1 MPLKVSTPIEGLL
14 ENYETAL
21 AQTGYSITTKMLLAK
36 RADFMIRRHLNAGLA
51 YFDQTIINRYM
62 DEIDDKYFK
71 GNMQKKHYER
81 TKREIDRF
89 VSYVCTGRID
99 SLSSTLRGARQ
110 ELTPKFEQI
119 AKEFVAGDFHPN
131 TRCDIRW
138 VTHKYFAWLEGQ
150 GFVDLTGVG
159 TIHIQKFLLACS
171 EQYPPSTIHNVRLY
185 LKKLYDF
192 LHATGRVDDNYS
204 ALFSFAVNREK
215 RVFPVLPK
223 LDIAKLLDTIDR
235 STVKGKRDY
244 AVMLLGTVLGLRVC
258 DIVALKLTDIDWLR
272 GEIRI
277 VQSKTANPVILPL
290 TQDVGEA
297 LKDYIL
303 NGRPNTADKEIF
315 LRINAPHKRL
325 AAAVTV
331 GEIYRDCCIAAG
343 LPANKRFHNLR
354 RALGTSMVT
363 NGISIYDVAQVFG
376 DKDVNSTKPYLAT
389 DTEHLKMCALSFAG
403 IAPAGG
409 DAQ

>member
-1 MPLKVSTPIEGLL
+1 VPIKEKIPIEGLL
-14 ENYETAL
+14 ENYEAAL
-21 AQTGYSITTKMLLAK
+21 TQTGYSITTRLLLVK
-36 RADFMIRRHLNAGLA
+36 RAELMIRRHLNAGLV
-51 YFDQTIINRYM
+51 YFDQAIINCYM
-62 DEIDDKYFK
+62 GEIDDKYFK
-71 GNMQKKHYER
+71 DNMQKKHYER

-99 SLSSTLRGARQ
+99 ALPSTLRGARQ
-110 ELTPKFEQI
+110 ELTPRFGQI

-138 VTHKYFAWLEGQ
+138 VTYKYFAWLEEQ
-150 GFVDLTGVG
+150 GFFDIAEVG
-159 TIHIQKFLLACS
+159 SIHIQKFLLACT

-185 LKKLYDF
+185 LKKLYVF
-192 LHATGRVDDNYS
+192 LYTTGRAEDSYS
-204 ALFSFAVNREK
+204 ALFSFSVNREK
-215 RVFPVLPK
+215 KVFPVLPK
-223 LDIAKLLDTIDR
+223 SDIAKMLDTINR

-244 AVMLLGTVLGLRVC
+244 AIMLLGTVLGLRAC

-277 VQSKTANPVILPL
+277 VQSKTSSPVILPL

-303 NGRPNTADKEIF
+303 NARPNTVNPEIF
-315 LRINAPHKRL
+315 LRIKAPHTRL
-325 AAAVTV
+325 ASAVTV

-354 RALGTSMVT
+354 RALGTSMVA
-363 NGISIYDVAQVFG
+363 NGISVYDVAQVFG
-376 DKDVNSTKPYLAT
+376 DKNVNSTKPYLAA
-389 DTEHLKMCALSFAG
+389 DMEHLKMCALSFEG
-403 IAPAGG
+403 IAPTGG
-409 DAQ
+409 EAQ

>member
-1 MPLKVSTPIEGLL
+1 MPSKEKIPVERLL

-21 AQTGYSITTKMLLAK
+21 AQTGYSITTKLLLVR
-36 RADFMIRRHLNAGLA
+36 RAELMIRRHLNVGLA
-51 YFDQTIINRYM
+51 YFDQAVINRYTG
-62 DEIDDKYFK
+62 EIDDKYFK
-71 GNMQKKHYER
+71 GKMQKKHYER

-138 VTHKYFAWLEGQ
+138 VTHKYFNWLEGQ
-150 GFVDLTGVG
+150 GFIDMTGVG
-159 TIHIQKFLLACS
+159 AIHIQKFLLACS
-171 EQYPPSTIHNVRLY
+171 ELYPPSTIHNVRLY
-185 LKKLYDF
+185 LKKLYAF
-192 LHATGRVDDNYS
+192 LYATGRVDDNYS
-204 ALFSFAVNREK
+204 ALFSFSVNREK
-215 RVFPVLPK
+215 KVFPVLPK
-223 LDIAKLLDTIDR
+223 SDIAKLFDTIDR
-235 STVKGKRDY
+235 LAVKGKRDY
-244 AVMLLGTVLGLRVC
+244 AIMLLGTVLGLRAC

-272 GEIRI
+272 GEIHI
-277 VQSKTANPVILPL
+277 VQSKTTNPVILPL

-303 NGRPNTADKEIF
+303 NARPSAMDHEIF
-315 LRINAPHKRL
+315 LRIKAPHTKL
-325 AAAVTV
+325 ASAVTV
-331 GEIYRDCCIAAG
+331 GDIYRDCCVVAG

-363 NGISIYDVAQVFG
+363 NGVSVYDVAQVFG
-376 DKDVNSTKPYLAT
+376 DKNVNSTKPYLAT
-389 DTEHLKMCALSFAG
+389 DAEHLKMCALPFEG
-403 IAPAGG
+403 IALVGG
-409 DAQ
+409 KAQ